1 MYAPTSMSKPLVFAA
16 SSLDRTS
23 HLRRDAAWLEAALSN
38 ESSRFLPFHRLN
50 VLVKAERP
58 ELAWAN
64 PAIRGVMDARIGPVY
79 LGLRDGLAH
88 FAVDLSPLHDPVTE
102 LGLAGAANFA
112 DVRMIA
118 SSLPPGEASIVA
130 QGRQMLD
137 WHARHRYCAV
147 CGHATSVKEAGYLRE
162 CDECDAQHFPRTDPV
177 VIMLVH
183 DGARCLLGRQAGWPA
198 KMWSAL
204 AGFVEAGETL
214 EDAVRREVMEEAGI
228 PVGEVRYQASQPWPF
243 PSSLM
248 IGCMAQA
255 LGEAIT
261 VDKSELE
268 DVRWFPRETVLRALA
283 DPSADVGFFMPPPM
297 AIAHH
302 LIKIWAES
310 TA

>member
-1 MYAPTSMSKPLVFAA
+1 MTTPMVFAA
-16 SSLDRTS
+16 SPLDRAS
-23 HLRRDAAWLEAALSN
+23 HLRRDGAWLSAALEN

-50 VLVKAERP
+50 VLVKSEKP

-64 PAIRGVMDARIGPVY
+64 PSIRSVMDARTGAVF

-88 FAVDLSPLHDPVTE
+88 FAVDLTSLHDPVTE
-102 LGLAGAANFA
+102 LGLSGAADFS
-112 DVRMIA
+112 DVRQIA
-118 SSLPPGEASIVA
+118 ASLPGGDASIVA

-147 CGHATSVKEAGYLRE
+147 CGHATAVKEAGYLRE

-198 KMWSAL
+198 AMWSSL

-228 PVGEVRYQASQPWPF
+228 TVGEVSYHASQPWPF

-248 IGCMAQA
+248 IGCMARA
-255 LGEAIT
+255 RSDAIT
-261 VDKSELE
+261 VDRTELE
-268 DVRWFPRETVLRALA
+268 DARWFSREVVLRALREPGA
-283 DPSADVGFFMPPPM
+283 DPTFFVPPAM

-302 LIKIWAES
+302 LIKAWAES
-310 TA
+310 

>member
-1 MYAPTSMSKPLVFAA
+1 LSPSASPRLAGSCTLLRDVDALVF
-16 SSLDRTS
+16 SQPLDRVS
-23 HLRRDAAWLEAALSN
+23 HLRRDGAWLAAALDN

-50 VLVKAERP
+50 VLVKSEKP

-64 PAIRGVMDARIGPVY
+64 PAIKSVMDARTGAVL
-79 LGLRDGLAH
+79 LGLRDGRALRGRS
-88 FAVDLSPLHDPVTE
+88 LPPHDPVTSRA
-102 LGLAGAANFA
+102 AGAANFA
-112 DVRMIA
+112 DVRQA
-118 SSLPPGEASIVA
+118 AEPAGRRRSIVA

-214 EDAVRREVMEEAGI
+214 EDAVRREVM
-228 PVGEVRYQASQPWPF
+228 
-243 PSSLM
+243 
-248 IGCMAQA
+248 
-255 LGEAIT
+255 
-261 VDKSELE
+261 
-268 DVRWFPRETVLRALA
+268 
-283 DPSADVGFFMPPPM
+283 
-297 AIAHH
+297 
-302 LIKIWAES
+302 
-310 TA
+310 

>member
-1 MYAPTSMSKPLVFAA
+1 MVFAQ
-16 SSLDRTS
+16 SPLDRVS
-23 HLRRDAAWLEAALSN
+23 HLRKDGAWLATALAN

-50 VLVKAERP
+50 VLLKSAKP

-64 PAIRGVMDARIGPVY
+64 PSICSVMDGRTGAVL
-79 LGLRDGLAH
+79 LGLRDGVAH
-88 FAVDLSPLHDPVTE
+88 FAVDLTALHDPVTE
-102 LGLAGAANFA
+102 LGLAGAADFA
-112 DVRMIA
+112 DVRQIA
-118 SSLPPGEASIVA
+118 ASLPGGDASIVA

-183 DGARCLLGRQAGWPA
+183 DESRCLLGRQTGWPTA
-198 KMWSAL
+198 MWSSL

-214 EDAVRREVMEEAGI
+214 EDAVRREVMEESGI
-228 PVGEVRYQASQPWPF
+228 SVGEVRYHASQPWPF

-248 IGCMAQA
+248 IGCMARA
-255 LGEAIT
+255 ESEKIT
-261 VDKSELE
+261 VDRTELE
-268 DVRWFPRETVLRALA
+268 DARWFTRETVLRALRDPGA
-283 DPSADVGFFMPPPM
+283 DPTFFVPPAM

-302 LIKIWAES
+302 LIKAWAES
-310 TA
+310 